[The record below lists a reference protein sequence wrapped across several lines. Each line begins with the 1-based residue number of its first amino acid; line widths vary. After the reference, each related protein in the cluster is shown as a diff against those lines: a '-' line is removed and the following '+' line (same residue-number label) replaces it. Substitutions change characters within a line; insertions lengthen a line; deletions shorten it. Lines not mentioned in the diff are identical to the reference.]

1 MYIYEGHMGG
11 FYSSDEPKDNN
22 ELYCEE
28 CGNSDWL
35 YGYFEE
41 DLSGLLKF
49 IRYMSFDDYDLSY
62 ITETVNSLFGTH
74 LTETQIK
81 NYLQKE
87 V

>member
-1 MYIYEGHMGG
+1 MYIYEGHMGS

-28 CGNSDWL
+28 CGVSDWL

-41 DLSGLLKF
+41 NLQGLLKF
-49 IRYMSFDDYDLSY
+49 IRYMALDDYEISH
-62 ITETVNSLFGTH
+62 ITKTANSLFGTH
-74 LTETQIK
+74 LTDIQVK
-81 NYLQKE
+81 NYLQKG